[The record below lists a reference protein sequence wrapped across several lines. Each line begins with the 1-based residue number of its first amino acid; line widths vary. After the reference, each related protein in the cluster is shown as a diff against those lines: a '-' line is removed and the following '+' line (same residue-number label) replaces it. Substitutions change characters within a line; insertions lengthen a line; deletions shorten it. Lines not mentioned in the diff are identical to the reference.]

1 MYSYEDRIRAVKIYI
16 KLSKSTYLTILQFG
30 YPTKNSLKG
39 WYREYERN
47 RDLQVR
53 YARSKEKYTA
63 EQMQIAVQ
71 HYPDVLPWKAVELI
85 AVRNSQVMATDLNQQ
100 IMRAITTQPCK
111 YQSASG
117 FVIPS
122 ICAITSGD
130 SRAITSRA
138 SRLSFSCLSFDA
150 PVMTVLT

>member
-1 MYSYEDRIRAVKIYI
+1 
-16 KLSKSTYLTILQFG
+16 
-30 YPTKNSLKG
+30 
-39 WYREYERN
+39 
-47 RDLQVR
+47 
-53 YARSKEKYTA
+53 
-63 EQMQIAVQ
+63 MQIAVQ

-85 AVRNSQVMATDLNQQ
+85 AVRNSQVMVTDLNQQ
-100 IMRAITTQPCK
+100 IMRAITTQPCR